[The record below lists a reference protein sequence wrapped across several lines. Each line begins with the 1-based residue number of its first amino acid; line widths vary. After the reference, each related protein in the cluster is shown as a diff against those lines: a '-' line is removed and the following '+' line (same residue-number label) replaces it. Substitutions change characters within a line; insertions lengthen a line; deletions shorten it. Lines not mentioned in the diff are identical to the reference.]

1 MKHIC
6 SSETVFHLCGITLY
20 FNNLLN
26 IKIKNDTF
34 NWEKSWQMIFLR
46 HMHCMSFHWCYPL
59 SSRYR
64 VVSMGLH
71 GNTKC
76 WNETPI
82 LWYEYWRFQ
91 AFFPS
96 EKNKLFP
103 KAVCTLPRLNIALF
117 GKYRSPSGFHFI
129 CSDSHWLWFL
139 CLVNVEDIS
148 FAPLSII
155 SAAVIVLSIVV

>member
-34 NWEKSWQMIFLR
+34 NWGKFCQMIFLR

-96 EKNKLFP
+96 EKISYFPKLFALYP
-103 KAVCTLPRLNIALF
+103 DLILRCLANIDPLRASILFALLAIDCDFCAWLTLKTYHLHLYRLLAQQ
-117 GKYRSPSGFHFI
+117 
-129 CSDSHWLWFL
+129 
-139 CLVNVEDIS
+139 
-148 FAPLSII
+148 
-155 SAAVIVLSIVV
+155 